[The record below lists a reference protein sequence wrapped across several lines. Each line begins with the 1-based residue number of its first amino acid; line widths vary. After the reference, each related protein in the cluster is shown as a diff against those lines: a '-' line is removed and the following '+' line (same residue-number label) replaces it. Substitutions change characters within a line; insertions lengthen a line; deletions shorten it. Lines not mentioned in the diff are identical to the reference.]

1 MKSIS
6 KQKFL
11 PPFVRDP
18 ALTCV
23 DLAWSLGTLGTTFAM
38 AVSEMFEQVLQQV
51 LRDYDSTMQL
61 RPNQKAAFE
70 RLWIGATD
78 VIVSLPMGY
87 GKSVISHL
95 CGRILRAKNGQPEN
109 GITVV
114 VVPLN
119 MIQYD
124 QVASLAKHGITA
136 CKMDIEG
143 NTSCATNEDEAYD
156 KVTIMGEFKYFL
168 LEWLFTQPI
177 KSAV

>member
-1 MKSIS
+1 
-6 KQKFL
+6 
-11 PPFVRDP
+11 
-18 ALTCV
+18 
-23 DLAWSLGTLGTTFAM
+23 
-38 AVSEMFEQVLQQV
+38 MFEQVLQQV
-51 LRDYDSTMQL
+51 LRDYDSTMQF
-61 RPNQKAAFE
+61 RPKQKAAFE
-70 RLWIGATD
+70 SLWIVATD
-78 VIVSLPMGY
+78 VIVSLPTGY

-95 CGRILRAKNGQPEN
+95 YGRILRAKDGQPEN

-124 QVASLAKHGITA
+124 QVASLAKHGITV

-156 KVTIMGEFKYFL
+156 KVTIKGEFKNFL
-168 LEWLFTQPI
+168 SELLFTQPI